1 MRRLFAIVGAS
12 RRWKL
17 ALLVGAVAG
26 ALAATGL
33 GAYAAAQD
41 SGTINACAMKATG
54 QLRLNTGSGC
64 LPAEQALQWNQTGP
78 PGPPGPPG
86 NTDSTV
92 RHISNFMSDG
102 TTVSTPIVS
111 ARGEAGNLSLRCG
124 SDANGG
130 NGEIGFTQSG
140 DLSFQDRVIFYSPQV
155 PSSPTL
161 MLANPQVSFAWANA
175 GENIV
180 FEMMIEAEINGQKPV
195 LTDIHGFVLHFSAF
209 GGCSF
214 YVHVNTSEIN
224 SGETFTP

>member
-1 MRRLFAIVGAS
+1 MRRLFAFVVAS
-12 RRWKL
+12 RRWRL
-17 ALLVGAVAG
+17 ALLLGVFAG
-26 ALAATGL
+26 ALAATGF
-33 GAYAAAQD
+33 GAYAAASSSD
-41 SGTINACAMKATG
+41 TINACAKTDTG
-54 QLRLNTGSGC
+54 QLRLNTGGGC
-64 LPAEQALQWNQTGP
+64 LPSEQALQWNKTGP

-92 RHISNFMSDG
+92 RHISNFMVDG

-111 ARGEAGNLSLRCG
+111 ARGEAGKLSLRCG

-161 MLANPQVSFAWANA
+161 MLANPQVTFPWANA

>member
-1 MRRLFAIVGAS
+1 MRRLIAFVGKS
-12 RRWKL
+12 RRRKL
-17 ALLVGAVAG
+17 ALLLGAFA
-26 ALAATGL
+26 ATLAATSF
-33 GAYAAAQD
+33 GAYAAAGSSD
-41 SGTINACAMKATG
+41 TINACAKTDNG
-54 QLRLNTGSGC
+54 QLRLDTGGGC
-64 LPAEQALQWNQTGP
+64 LPSEQALQWNKTGL

-92 RHISNFMSDG
+92 RHISNFMADG

-111 ARGEAGNLSLRCG
+111 ARGEAGKLSLRCG

-130 NGEIGFTQSG
+130 NGEIRFTQSG
-140 DLSFQDRVIFYSPQV
+140 DLSFQDRVIFYSPQI

-161 MLANPQVSFAWANA
+161 MLANPQATFPWANA
-175 GENIV
+175 GDNIV
-180 FEMMIEAEINGQKPV
+180 FEIMIEAEINGQKPV

-224 SGETFTP
+224 SGEMFTP